1 MLYLIHINY
10 KINYIMFRRKVQSIQ
25 TLLPDFL
32 RRQGLE
38 SPLRQRRLLTS
49 WDEVVG
55 EPIAR
60 YTSERFIKNQT
71 LYVKVH
77 NPALRADL
85 SMGRSLLVKRLNE
98 RAGAQV
104 IVDIKFY

>member
-1 MLYLIHINY
+1 
-10 KINYIMFRRKVQSIQ
+10 MFRRKVQSIQ
-25 TLLPDFL
+25 TLLQDFL

>member
-1 MLYLIHINY
+1 
-10 KINYIMFRRKVQSIQ
+10 MFRRKVQSMQ

-49 WDEVVG
+49 WDDVVG

-71 LYVKVH
+71 LFVKVN

-85 SMGRSLLVKRLNE
+85 SMGRSILVKRLNE

>member
-1 MLYLIHINY
+1 
-10 KINYIMFRRKVQSIQ
+10 MFRRKVQSMQ

-49 WDEVVG
+49 WDDVVG

-71 LYVKVH
+71 LLVKVN

-85 SMGRSLLVKRLNE
+85 SMGRSILVKRLIE
-98 RAGAQV
+98 CAGAQV

>member
-1 MLYLIHINY
+1 
-10 KINYIMFRRKVQSIQ
+10 MFRRKVQSMQ

-32 RRQGLE
+32 RSQGLE

-49 WDEVVG
+49 WDDVVG

-71 LYVKVH
+71 LFVKVN

-85 SMGRSLLVKRLNE
+85 SL
-98 RAGAQV
+98 
-104 IVDIKFY
+104 

>member
-1 MLYLIHINY
+1 
-10 KINYIMFRRKVQSIQ
+10 MFRRKVQSMQ

-49 WDEVVG
+49 WDDVVG

-71 LYVKVH
+71 LFVKVN

-85 SMGRSLLVKRLNE
+85 SMGRSILGKRLNE
-98 RAGAQV
+98 CAGAQV

>member
-1 MLYLIHINY
+1 
-10 KINYIMFRRKVQSIQ
+10 MFRRKVQSMQ

-32 RRQGLE
+32 RCQGLE

-49 WDEVVG
+49 WDDVVG

-71 LYVKVH
+71 LFVKVN

-85 SMGRSLLVKRLNE
+85 SMGRSILVKRLNE
-98 RAGAQV
+98 CAGAQV

>member
-1 MLYLIHINY
+1 
-10 KINYIMFRRKVQSIQ
+10 MFRRKVQSMQ

-49 WDEVVG
+49 WDDVVG

-71 LYVKVH
+71 LFVKVN

-85 SMGRSLLVKRLNE
+85 SMGRSILVKRLNE
-98 RAGAQV
+98 CAGALV

>member
-1 MLYLIHINY
+1 
-10 KINYIMFRRKVQSIQ
+10 MFRRKVQSIQ

-60 YTSERFIKNQT
+60 SPSERFIQNQT

>member
-1 MLYLIHINY
+1 
-10 KINYIMFRRKVQSIQ
+10 MFRRKVPSLQ

-49 WDEVVG
+49 WEEVVG

>member
-1 MLYLIHINY
+1 
-10 KINYIMFRRKVQSIQ
+10 MFRRKVQSMQ

-49 WDEVVG
+49 WNDVVG

-71 LYVKVH
+71 LFVKVN

-85 SMGRSLLVKRLNE
+85 SMGRSILVKRLNE
-98 RAGAQV
+98 CAGAQV

>member
-1 MLYLIHINY
+1 
-10 KINYIMFRRKVQSIQ
+10 MFRRKVQSIQ

-38 SPLRQRRLLTS
+38 SPLRQRILLTS
-49 WDEVVG
+49 WEEVVG

>member
-1 MLYLIHINY
+1 
-10 KINYIMFRRKVQSIQ
+10 MFRRKVQSMQ

-49 WDEVVG
+49 WDDVVG

-71 LYVKVH
+71 LFVKVN

-85 SMGRSLLVKRLNE
+85 SMGRSILVKRLNE
-98 RAGAQV
+98 CVGAQV

>member
-1 MLYLIHINY
+1 
-10 KINYIMFRRKVQSIQ
+10 MFRRKVQSMQ

-49 WDEVVG
+49 WDDVVG

-71 LYVKVH
+71 L
-77 NPALRADL
+77 RADL
-85 SMGRSLLVKRLNE
+85 SMGRSILVKRLNE
-98 RAGAQV
+98 CAGAQV

>member
-1 MLYLIHINY
+1 
-10 KINYIMFRRKVQSIQ
+10 MFRRKVQSMQ

-49 WDEVVG
+49 WDDVVG

-71 LYVKVH
+71 LFVKVN

-85 SMGRSLLVKRLNE
+85 SMGRSILLKSLNE
-98 RAGAQV
+98 CAGAQV

>member
-1 MLYLIHINY
+1 
-10 KINYIMFRRKVQSIQ
+10 MFRRKVQSMQ

-49 WDEVVG
+49 WDDVVG

-71 LYVKVH
+71 LFVKVN

-85 SMGRSLLVKRLNE
+85 GGRRSIIKKRLNE
-98 RAGAQV
+98 CAGAQV

>member
-1 MLYLIHINY
+1 
-10 KINYIMFRRKVQSIQ
+10 MFRRKVQSMQ

-49 WDEVVG
+49 WDDVVG

-71 LYVKVH
+71 LFVKVN

-85 SMGRSLLVKRLNE
+85 SMGRSILVKHLNE
-98 RAGAQV
+98 CAGAQV

>member
-1 MLYLIHINY
+1 
-10 KINYIMFRRKVQSIQ
+10 MFRRKVQSMQ

-49 WDEVVG
+49 WDDVVG

-71 LYVKVH
+71 LFVKVN

-85 SMGRSLLVKRLNE
+85 SMGRRILVKRLNE
-98 RAGAQV
+98 CAGAQV

>member
-1 MLYLIHINY
+1 
-10 KINYIMFRRKVQSIQ
+10 MFRRKVQSMQ
-25 TLLPDFL
+25 PLLPDFL

-49 WDEVVG
+49 WDDVVG

-71 LYVKVH
+71 LFVKVN

-85 SMGRSLLVKRLNE
+85 SMGRSILVKRLNE
-98 RAGAQV
+98 CVGAQV

>member
-1 MLYLIHINY
+1 
-10 KINYIMFRRKVQSIQ
+10 MFRRKVQSIQ

-60 YTSERFIKNQT
+60 YTSER
-71 LYVKVH
+71 
-77 NPALRADL
+77 L
-85 SMGRSLLVKRLNE
+85 SRTRLCT
-98 RAGAQV
+98 
-104 IVDIKFY
+104 

>member
-1 MLYLIHINY
+1 
-10 KINYIMFRRKVQSIQ
+10 MFRRKVQSMQ

-49 WDEVVG
+49 WDDVVG

-71 LYVKVH
+71 LFVKVN

-85 SMGRSLLVKRLNE
+85 SMGRSILVKRLN
-98 RAGAQV
+98 
-104 IVDIKFY
+104 

>member
-1 MLYLIHINY
+1 
-10 KINYIMFRRKVQSIQ
+10 MFRRKVQSIQ

-71 LYVKVH
+71 LYVTVH
-77 NPALRADL
+77 NPALRADQ

-98 RAGAQV
+98 RAAAQV

>member
-1 MLYLIHINY
+1 
-10 KINYIMFRRKVQSIQ
+10 MFRRKVQSMQ

-60 YTSERFIKNQT
+60 YTSERFIKNQA

-85 SMGRSLLVKRLNE
+85 SMGRSLLVNRLNE

>member
-1 MLYLIHINY
+1 
-10 KINYIMFRRKVQSIQ
+10 MFRRKVQSMQ

-49 WDEVVG
+49 WDDVVG

-71 LYVKVH
+71 LFVKVN

-85 SMGRSLLVKRLNE
+85 SMGRSILVQRLNE
-98 RAGAQV
+98 CVGAQV

>member
-1 MLYLIHINY
+1 
-10 KINYIMFRRKVQSIQ
+10 MFRRKVQSMQ

-71 LYVKVH
+71 LFVKVN

-85 SMGRSLLVKRLNE
+85 SMGRSILVKRLNE

>member
-1 MLYLIHINY
+1 
-10 KINYIMFRRKVQSIQ
+10 MFRRKVQSIQ

-38 SPLRQRRLLTS
+38 SPLSKMILLTY
-49 WDEVVG
+49 WDELVG

-60 YTSERFIKNQT
+60 YSSELFIKNQT

-85 SMGRSLLVKRLNE
+85 SMGRSMLVKRLNE
-98 RAGAQV
+98 CAGAQV

>member
-1 MLYLIHINY
+1 
-10 KINYIMFRRKVQSIQ
+10 MFRRKVQSIQ
-25 TLLPDFL
+25 NLLPDFL

-49 WDEVVG
+49 WEEVVG
-55 EPIAR
+55 DPIAR